1 MNDVAGGSRQ
11 RVRWP
16 TAKQLGVGV
25 AIVCLL
31 GIVIAAVVREAAPP
45 KGEPVEQGGAVGN
58 TVRPALSAAEEGY
71 AAALWPIHENVK
83 QSAVRMTFAGL
94 AYKSGDLK
102 ADAFLTKVRPLVGE
116 FDRALAGAS
125 KLRVPEPLRETHA
138 QYLEAIRLYRESAR
152 VMVAAVAEKREQD
165 LIPAQEM
172 SSRAASLVL
181 QVGEGLWPGEYKPN

>member
-1 MNDVAGGSRQ
+1 MNDVAGGSQQ

-16 TAKQLGVGV
+16 TAKYLAVGAV
-25 AIVCLL
+25 VVGLVGMAIV
-31 GIVIAAVVREAAPP
+31 AAVREMSPP
-45 KGEPVEQGGAVGN
+45 KREPPEQVSAFAN

-71 AAALWPIHENVK
+71 AAALWPIHESVK
-83 QSAVRMTFAGL
+83 QSAVRMIFAGL
-94 AYKSGDLK
+94 AYKAGDIK
-102 ADAFLTKVRPLVGE
+102 ADAFQAKVQPLVGE
-116 FDRALAGAS
+116 FDKALAAAS
-125 KLRVPEPLRETHA
+125 KLKVPELLRETHA

-152 VMVAAVAEKREQD
+152 MMLAAVAGKREQD